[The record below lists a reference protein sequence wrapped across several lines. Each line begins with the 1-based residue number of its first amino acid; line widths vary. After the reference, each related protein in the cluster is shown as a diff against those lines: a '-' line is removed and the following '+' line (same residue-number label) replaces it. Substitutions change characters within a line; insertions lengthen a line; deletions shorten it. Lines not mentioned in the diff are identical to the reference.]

1 MAAATRAPEVDLYR
15 DTPIRYLGYANELGE
30 SFRPLYP
37 KLVAPS
43 YAISFGYVAL
53 DTVDKVHCTTYRCA
67 CTWCRRLPRDHSR
80 PAPFTDRAVRCV
92 RVCVCGWCMVHMQ
105 PVLVSHL

>member
-1 MAAATRAPEVDLYR
+1 MAATRAPEVDLYR

-53 DTVDKVHCTTYRCA
+53 DTVDKVRA
-67 CTWCRRLPRDHSR
+67 CTVFYTPGACTVPTPPS
-80 PAPFTDRAVRCV
+80 
-92 RVCVCGWCMVHMQ
+92 
-105 PVLVSHL
+105 

>member
-53 DTVDKVHCTTYRCA
+53 DTVDKVLFRTLYYDYRC
-67 CTWCRRLPRDHSR
+67 LY
-80 PAPFTDRAVRCV
+80 
-92 RVCVCGWCMVHMQ
+92 
-105 PVLVSHL
+105 LVSTPPS

>member
-53 DTVDKVHCTTYRCA
+53 DTVDKVLLFRTLYYDYRC
-67 CTWCRRLPRDHSR
+67 LY
-80 PAPFTDRAVRCV
+80 
-92 RVCVCGWCMVHMQ
+92 
-105 PVLVSHL
+105 LVSTPPS